1 MNLDYQKETII
12 MADKIPPKQNQTASS
27 QSASV
32 SRAAQPSPNIQKKS
46 ETKQTQIKYRTLTP
60 PPSPEADRRGMTTHS
75 LSVAETQASEKESAQ
90 AVSETMSPVSQSLRK
105 SIKPSVDSTQA
116 PEDAVQV
123 PPSTFINPVTRA
135 LLVILLC

>member
-1 MNLDYQKETII
+1 
-12 MADKIPPKQNQTASS
+12 
-27 QSASV
+27 
-32 SRAAQPSPNIQKKS
+32 
-46 ETKQTQIKYRTLTP
+46 
-60 PPSPEADRRGMTTHS
+60 MTTHS

-135 LLVILLC
+135 PFSDPVVLVDGHSYDRSALIKLAESKEIELDENFWSQSPVNRLLVSLQESFDRDDTNTIDKDLLNCPITKLFQSP